1 MNESIRVVLVEDEPL
16 FADLMYQSLAAM
28 PGIEIMARLDSGR
41 AAAAF
46 EGVGNCDVA
55 VIDIDLGDQL
65 DGVEI
70 ARLWRTVKP
79 ALGVVFLSNLRDPAV
94 LLMIPVEAAVGTAYL
109 HKRSAVGVDRLVEVI
124 AAVSR
129 GEVLID
135 PVLTSELP
143 TRTVEQAELTAHQE
157 RILRLIATGASNKRI
172 AEDLNIPIKSVENAT
187 AAALRAL
194 GIDGTDPGINV
205 RVSAAMA
212 YIRMMS
218 GVR

>member
-1 MNESIRVVLVEDEPL
+1 MSVPIRVVVVEDEPL
-16 FADLMYQSLAAM
+16 FADLMYQSLVAM
-28 PGIEIMARLDSGR
+28 PGIEIMARLDSGS

-46 EGVGNCDVA
+46 AGASECDVA
-55 VIDIDLGDQL
+55 VIDIDLGDDL

-70 ARLWRTVKP
+70 ARRWRTVNP
-79 ALGVVFLSNLRDPAV
+79 GLGVVFLSNLRDPAV
-94 LLMIPVEAAVGTAYL
+94 LLMIPVAAAAGTAYL

-124 AAVSR
+124 TAVSR

-143 TRTVEQAELTAHQE
+143 AYALGNAELTAHQE
-157 RILRLIATGASNKRI
+157 RIMRLIATGASNKRI
-172 AEDLNIPIKSVENAT
+172 AEELGIPIKSVENAT

-205 RVSAAMA
+205 RVSAALA
-212 YIRMMS
+212 YIRMLS